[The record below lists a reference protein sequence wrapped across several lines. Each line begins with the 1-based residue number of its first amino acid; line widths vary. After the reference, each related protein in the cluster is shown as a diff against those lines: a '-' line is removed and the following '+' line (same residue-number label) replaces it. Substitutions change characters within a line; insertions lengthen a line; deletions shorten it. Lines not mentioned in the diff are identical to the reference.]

1 MRVAEVWD
9 TDDDGLIENQGFPD
23 QTFDIWTATGPSAY
37 TGMYSL
43 NDITNITTIIMLLLL
58 LLLLPVCILLQLPLA
73 VVQVAL
79 LQLLFTVA
87 LYINATASSAVAAA
101 GTCKFTAEIC

>member
-37 TGMYSL
+37 TG
-43 NDITNITTIIMLLLL
+43 TI
-58 LLLLPVCILLQLPLA
+58 Q
-73 VVQVAL
+73 
-79 LQLLFTVA
+79 
-87 LYINATASSAVAAA
+87 
-101 GTCKFTAEIC
+101 